1 MMNLS
6 YNHDA
11 LSVLIFAPLLGAAVA
26 ACLKR
31 DELLRWWTLV
41 FTSGLALFSLPLYFR
56 FDPTTAEFQF
66 RRTLSW
72 IPQFKIQYAVGIDGI
87 SLLLVLLT
95 TLVMPLC
102 VLASWRYIQA
112 RVREFMICLLVME
125 TAMIG
130 VFCALDLVL
139 FFCFWEAMLIPMA
152 LLIGIWGGPRKVYA
166 ALKFFIYTMSGSV
179 FLLVAIIA
187 LYLKV
192 ESFSIPGMLKQ
203 SFSHDFQFW
212 IFLAFFISFAI
223 KVPMFPFH
231 TWLPAAHVEA
241 PTAGSVLLASVL
253 LKMGT
258 YGFLRFSLPMA
269 PYATQLFTPFIMWLS
284 VIAILYGGFT
294 ALAQTDLKKLVAYS
308 SVAHMGFATLG
319 IFALNKAGLEGAVLV
334 MINHGVT
341 TGALFIMVGIIYERL
356 HSRDLARAAG
366 MGKIMPIFALF
377 AGVFSLSSLAFPGTN
392 SFIGEF
398 LVMSGG
404 FSAILSGS
412 APVSKI
418 LIICLAPGVIMAA
431 AYMLRMLQKVA
442 YGGTRNPDH
451 SHLRDLGFREV
462 ATLVPLLVFVLWIG
476 LNPAP
481 FTRVMHASVQ
491 HLLQQTRQPASTYA
505 IAK

>member
-1 MMNLS
+1 MMPFT
-6 YNHDA
+6 YNQSV
-11 LSVLIFAPLLGAAVA
+11 LSVLIFSPLAAAAVA
-26 ACLKR
+26 GFLKR
-31 DELLRWWTLV
+31 EDWIRWWTLG
-41 FTSGLALFSLPLYFR
+41 FTSALAAFSLPLYWR
-56 FDPTTAEFQF
+56 FDLATAEFQF
-66 RRTLSW
+66 RQTVGW
-72 IPQFKIQYAVGIDGI
+72 IPAFKIQYAVGIDGI

-95 TLVMPLC
+95 TLMMPLC
-102 VLASWRYIQA
+102 VMASWRYIQA
-112 RVREFMICLLVME
+112 RVAEFMICLLVME

-166 ALKFFIYTMSGSV
+166 SLKFFIYTMSGSV

-192 ESFSIPGMLKQ
+192 GSFSIPEMMGRG
-203 SFSHDFQFW
+203 FSHEFQFW

-269 PYATQLFTPFIMWLS
+269 PYATQLFTPFILWLS

-308 SVAHMGFATLG
+308 SVAHMGFATFG
-319 IFALNKAGLEGAVLV
+319 IFALNKAGVEGAVLV

-341 TGALFIMVGIIYERL
+341 TGALFIVVGIIYERL
-356 HSRDLARAAG
+356 HTRDLARAAG
-366 MGKIMPIFALF
+366 MGRIMPVFALF
-377 AGVFSLSSLAFPGTN
+377 AGVFALSSLAFPGTN

-412 APVSKI
+412 APVSKV
-418 LIICLAPGVIMAA
+418 LIICLVPGVILSA
-431 AYMLRMLQKVA
+431 AYMLRMLQKLA

-451 SHLRDLGFREV
+451 SELRDLGFREL
-462 ATLVPLLVFVLWIG
+462 ATLVPLLVFVFWIG
-476 LNPAP
+476 LHPAP
-481 FTRVMHASVQ
+481 FTNVMHASVQ
-491 HLLQQTRQPASTYA
+491 HLLEQSHTPDTGYVSR
-505 IAK
+505 